1 MQQYLKDR
9 IQYLERVEIE
19 YFDKQYEYPEKH
31 PSRIYFRNFSNE
43 LCRRRDECEIMLLEF
58 RKKAGNLPPVSGR
71 AEIIKK
77 LIQDANDLKNTMRE
91 IELNSD
97 VDRSRG
103 KEYQEIKTR
112 LSNLLDGIELIID
125 QNI

>member
-1 MQQYLKDR
+1 MENYLQDR
-9 IQYLERVEIE
+9 VKYLERVEIE
-19 YFDKQYEYPEKH
+19 CFDKH
-31 PSRIYFRNFSNE
+31 PLRPIFRNFSNE
-43 LCRRRDECEIMLLEF
+43 LHGRPEECENLLQEY
-58 RKKAGNLPPVSGR
+58 RKKADNLPSVNNR

-77 LIQDANDLKNTMRE
+77 LIQDAEDLKNTMRE

-112 LSNLLDGIELIID
+112 LTNFLDGIELLMK
-125 QNI
+125 NSL

>member
-1 MQQYLKDR
+1 MEELKSKIEELFLASDAISR
-9 IQYLERVEIE
+9 KKGSLKAGVFEFGKANAYNNVLLLIKEIE
-19 YFDKQYEYPEKH
+19 IEEY
-31 PSRIYFRNFSNE
+31 
-43 LCRRRDECEIMLLEF
+43 
-58 RKKAGNLPPVSGR
+58 RKKADNLPPVSSR

-77 LIQDANDLKNTMRE
+77 LIQDAEDLKNTMRE

-112 LSNLLDGIELIID
+112 LSNLLDGIELLIK
-125 QNI
+125 Q